1 MFIDQSL
8 PGLVRLT
15 SLQISPSPKS
25 FWIFENLLPNTNPLL
40 LPPSHL
46 ASSSLVFQTPEVER
60 QKQTSLL
67 PSKFLARGCISQVSE
82 HLAGQ
87 VARVGGAALSAPPRD
102 VQEEVCAPAAAQA
115 RGSFHPVDGGPSGT
129 RTPRRPVVGH
139 VLGPASAR
147 GSPADV

>member
-67 PSKFLARGCISQVSE
+67 PSEFLARGCISQVSE

-87 VARVGGAALSAPPRD
+87 VGKGGWSRPLSPSKGCPG
-102 VQEEVCAPAAAQA
+102 
-115 RGSFHPVDGGPSGT
+115 RGLCSSCSSGRWELPS
-129 RTPRRPVVGH
+129 R
-139 VLGPASAR
+139 
-147 GSPADV
+147 

>member
-67 PSKFLARGCISQVSE
+67 PSRW
-82 HLAGQ
+82 
-87 VARVGGAALSAPPRD
+87 ARVGGAALSAPPRD